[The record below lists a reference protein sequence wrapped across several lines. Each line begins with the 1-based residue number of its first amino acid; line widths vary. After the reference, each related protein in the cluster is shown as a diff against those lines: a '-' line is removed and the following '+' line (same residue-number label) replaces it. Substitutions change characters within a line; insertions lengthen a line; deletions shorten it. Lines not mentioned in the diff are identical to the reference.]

1 MEKLTIRDIAKQSGV
16 SVATVSRAIN
26 PHTSH
31 FVKKS
36 TRNKILRMVKRA
48 NYLPSPVA
56 KRLATGKSTNIVI
69 FLSTRYTSIFYSDYY
84 TKLLS
89 GAMSVLENTQYNL
102 VVRMLKHTEYQ
113 FNLNKVVHGMDV
125 AASIICDFLDMLQ
138 VSMSGLENMGMPVVI
153 LNRTERKQGV
163 TFMALDNFKGGYD
176 ATNHLVQ
183 MGHRRIAI
191 IKGTYYEKD
200 MIDRF
205 EGYKK
210 ALADNFIPFND
221 AYVFEGDFTEKTG
234 IKATEYLMAL
244 KDRPTAVFCT
254 NDEIA
259 IGTFMQLDN
268 MGIRCPKDV
277 SLMGFDG
284 LDMGRYLVPKLTS
297 MALPIYEIAQEAAKA
312 LLGALEGKREM
323 GELRIFEATLFK
335 GGTCGRPPS
344 RTAIG
349 AGTGTT
355 PHKRTSGGQ

>member
-1 MEKLTIRDIAKQSGV
+1 MEKITIRDIANQAGV

-26 PHTSH
+26 PHTSR
-31 FVKKS
+31 FVRTS
-36 TRNKILRMVKRA
+36 TRSKILRLVKRT

-89 GAMSVLENTQYNL
+89 GAMSVLENTNYNL
-102 VVRMLKHTEYQ
+102 IVRMLKHTEYQ
-113 FNLNKVVHGMDV
+113 FTLNKVVRGMDI
-125 AASIICDFLDMLQ
+125 AATIICDFLDMLQ
-138 VSMSGLENMGMPVVI
+138 VSLSGLENVRMPVVI
-153 LNRTERKQGV
+153 LNRTERKEGV
-163 TFMALDNFKGGYD
+163 TFMAVDNFKGGYD

-183 MGHRRIAI
+183 LGHRKIGI
-191 IKGTYYEKD
+191 VKGTYYEKD

-210 ALADNFIPFND
+210 ALADNFIPIND

-234 IKATEYLMAL
+234 FKAVEYLMAL
-244 KDRPTAVFCT
+244 KDRPTAIFCT

-259 IGTFMQLDN
+259 IGAFMQLDS
-268 MGIRCPKDV
+268 MGVRCPKDV

-284 LDMGRYLVPKLTS
+284 LDTGRYLVPKLTS
-297 MALPIYEIAQEAAKA
+297 MTLPITEIAQEAVRA
-312 LLGALEGKREM
+312 LLCALEGKREM

-344 RTAIG
+344 RAASG
-349 AGTGTT
+349 AGTGTM
-355 PHKRTSGGQ
+355 PHKRTSGGS